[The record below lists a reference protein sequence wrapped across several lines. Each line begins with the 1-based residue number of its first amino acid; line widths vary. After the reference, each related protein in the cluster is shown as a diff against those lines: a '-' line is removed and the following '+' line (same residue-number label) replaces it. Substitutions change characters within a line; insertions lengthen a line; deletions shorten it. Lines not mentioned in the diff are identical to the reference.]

1 MYLSYLSIHISI
13 NSSANYLFIYP
24 YVVMKVE
31 DKAVYDNRKIKNKR
45 TVAAVSPEDKMAAL
59 AAMDELRAKG
69 ATTEDLVCRLC
80 VPPRPFT
87 AYSTLLTHYR
97 SHAGLRPFECT
108 ICQVELLFLVT
119 LLVMVLIKN
128 IFFLYINCTLYIQGF
143 PKRRRFFQNT
153 KIFLSDGNKVK

>member
-128 IFFLYINCTLYIQGF
+128 IFFFIYKLFIVHTGF
-143 PKRRRFFQNT
+143 PKKTPVFSKHENILERW
-153 KIFLSDGNKVK
+153 